1 MEDRNVKWRV
11 GVVAVA
17 TFVITALLIAVNTS
31 IDLPFGGSQYMIQIS
46 VDRAP
51 GVGRSTPVRR
61 DGVLIGRVE
70 KTEPIA
76 GGRLITA
83 YINQEE
89 PILASDTCRIRPSS
103 MFGDAVI
110 DFVQTGQPAPEIE
123 EGAQVNGSALPDP
136 IEALTNLQTEVSPAI
151 KSLSTAGEAV
161 TELAGR
167 LNVVIG
173 DDIGKER
180 VSRLLDQ
187 AIVAMESFDVTL
199 NQVSKVATDLNNV
212 IGDEQVQ
219 GQFRQALIQAPNLM
233 ADIRA
238 VAQTAT
244 TTIQSLD
251 SAVTSAERNLQNI
264 EGLTK
269 PIGERGPELAQSVIS
284 ALENLDLVL
293 ADARRFTI
301 ALNNPDGTLGQLLSN
316 RELNDNLNTTIKN
329 ANVVIGELY
338 QRIKD
343 LEPILRDVRIATD
356 KVAREPGRLIG
367 GALNKGP
374 GLK

>member
-1 MEDRNVKWRV
+1 MEDRNAKWRV
-11 GVVAVA
+11 GFVAVA
-17 TFVITALLIAVNTS
+17 TFVLTALLIAVNTS
-31 IDLPFGGSQYMIQIS
+31 IDLPFGGNQYTIEIAA
-46 VDRAP
+46 DRAP

-70 KTEPIA
+70 KTEPIP

-83 YINQEE
+83 SISADE
-89 PILASDTCRIRPSS
+89 PILASDSCRIRPSS
-103 MFGDAVI
+103 LFGDAVI
-110 DFVQTGQPAPEIE
+110 DFVQTGEPAPEIE
-123 EGAQVNGSALPDP
+123 EGARVAGSALPDP
-136 IEALTNLQTEVSPAI
+136 IEALTDLQAEVYPAI

-180 VSRLLDQ
+180 IATLLDQ
-187 AIVAMESFDVTL
+187 AIATFATFDETL
-199 NQVSKVATDLNNV
+199 VQVSQVATDIDRV

-219 GQFRQALIQAPNLM
+219 TQFRQALIQAPNLM
-233 ADIRA
+233 ADVRG
-238 VAQTAT
+238 VARNAT
-244 TTIQSLD
+244 TAIQSLD
-251 SAVTSAERNLQNI
+251 EAVSSAERNLKNI

-284 ALENLDLVL
+284 ALDNLDLVL

-301 ALNNPDGTLGQLLSN
+301 SLNDSEGSLNKLIRD
-316 RELNDNLNTTIKN
+316 RELSDNLNTTIKN
-329 ANVVIGELY
+329 ANVVISELY
-338 QRIKD
+338 RRINE

-356 KVAREPGRLIG
+356 KIAREPGRLIG